1 MEIDKIKPAFTDDR
15 GEIYDILS
23 DPSIQ
28 HITIFTINKDS
39 VRGKHFHKEDK
50 QWIFVLKG
58 QIKVKTKNLLEK
70 NSKVEETVLNEKDMI
85 FLPQYFYREVIGI
98 SNSECLFITSK
109 SRKDNSH
116 QEDTFIVNDIESFE
130 LSQEELAENLTH
142 DVSNQGN

>member
-39 VRGKHFHKEDK
+39 VRGKHFHKEEK
-50 QWIFVLKG
+50 QWLFVLKG

-70 NSKVEETVLNEKDMI
+70 DSKIEEFELKEKDLI
-85 FLPQYFYREVIGI
+85 FFPTYSYREILGI
-98 SNSECLFITSK
+98 SNSECLFMTSK
-109 SRKDNSH
+109 SRKDNLNVK
-116 QEDTFIVNDIESFE
+116 DTFPVNDIESFE
-130 LSQEELAENLTH
+130 LN
-142 DVSNQGN
+142 

>member
-1 MEIDKIKPAFTDDR
+1 MEINKIKSIFSDDR

-23 DPSIQ
+23 NSNIQ
-28 HITIFTINKDS
+28 HITIFTINKNS
-39 VRGKHFHKEDK
+39 VRGKHFHKKDK

-98 SNSECLFITSK
+98 SNSECLFITSL
-109 SRKDNSH
+109 SRKDDSH
-116 QEDTFIVNDIESFE
+116 KKDTFTVDDIKSFE
-130 LSQEELAENLTH
+130 LN
-142 DVSNQGN
+142 

>member
-1 MEIDKIKPAFTDDR
+1 MEINKIKPVFSDDR

-23 DPSIQ
+23 NSNIQ
-28 HITIFTINKDS
+28 HITIFTINKNS
-39 VRGKHFHKEDK
+39 VRGKHFHKKDK

-98 SNSECLFITSK
+98 SNSECLFITSL
-109 SRKDNSH
+109 SRKDDSH
-116 QEDTFIVNDIESFE
+116 KKDTFTVDDIKSFE
-130 LSQEELAENLTH
+130 LN
-142 DVSNQGN
+142 

>member
-1 MEIDKIKPAFTDDR
+1 MEINKIKSIFSDDR

-23 DPSIQ
+23 NPNIQ
-28 HITIFTINKDS
+28 HITIFTINKNS
-39 VRGKHFHKEDK
+39 VRGKHFHKKDK

-98 SNSECLFITSK
+98 SNSECLFITSLP
-109 SRKDNSH
+109 RNDGSH
-116 QEDTFIVNDIESFE
+116 KKDTFAVDDIKSFE
-130 LSQEELAENLTH
+130 LN
-142 DVSNQGN
+142 

>member
-1 MEIDKIKPAFTDDR
+1 MKIDKIKPVFSDDR

-28 HITIFTINKDS
+28 HVSMFTINKDS
-39 VRGKHFHKEDK
+39 VRGKHFHKEEK
-50 QWIFVLKG
+50 QWMFVLKG

-70 NSKVEETVLNEKDMI
+70 NSKVEEIELKEKDLI
-85 FLPQYFYREVIGI
+85 FFPAYSYREIIGI

-116 QEDTFIVNDIESFE
+116 VEDTYPVSDIESFE
-130 LSQEELAENLTH
+130 LS
-142 DVSNQGN
+142 

>member
-39 VRGKHFHKEDK
+39 VRGKHFHKEEK
-50 QWIFVLKG
+50 QWLFVLKG

-70 NSKVEETVLNEKDMI
+70 DSKIEEFELKEKDLI
-85 FLPQYFYREVIGI
+85 FFPTYSYREILGI

-109 SRKDNSH
+109 SRKNNLNLN
-116 QEDTFIVNDIESFE
+116 DTFTVNDIESFE
-130 LSQEELAENLTH
+130 LN
-142 DVSNQGN
+142 

>member
-1 MEIDKIKPAFTDDR
+1 MCYGDKILMKIDKIKPVFSDDR

-28 HITIFTINKDS
+28 HVSMFTINKDS
-39 VRGKHFHKEDK
+39 VRGKHFHKEEK
-50 QWIFVLKG
+50 QWMFVLKG

-70 NSKVEETVLNEKDMI
+70 NSKVEEIELKEKDLI
-85 FLPQYFYREVIGI
+85 FFPAYSYREIIGI

-116 QEDTFIVNDIESFE
+116 VEDTYTVSDIESFE
-130 LSQEELAENLTH
+130 LS
-142 DVSNQGN
+142 

>member
-39 VRGKHFHKEDK
+39 VRGKHFHKEEK
-50 QWIFVLKG
+50 QWLFVLKG

-70 NSKVEETVLNEKDMI
+70 DSKIEEFELKEKDLI
-85 FLPQYFYREVIGI
+85 FFPTYSYREILGI

-109 SRKDNSH
+109 SRKNNLNLN
-116 QEDTFIVNDIESFE
+116 DTFTVNDIESFE
-130 LSQEELAENLTH
+130 L
-142 DVSNQGN
+142 D

>member
-39 VRGKHFHKEDK
+39 VRGKHFHKEEK
-50 QWIFVLKG
+50 QWLFVLKG
-58 QIKVKTKNLLEK
+58 QIKVKTKNFLEK
-70 NSKVEETVLNEKDMI
+70 DSKLEEFELKEKDLI
-85 FLPQYFYREVIGI
+85 FFPTYSYREILGI

-109 SRKDNSH
+109 SRNNNLNLN
-116 QEDTFIVNDIESFE
+116 DTFTVNDIESFE
-130 LSQEELAENLTH
+130 LN
-142 DVSNQGN
+142 